1 MMDVGLN
8 KNNIIKGKRVEIIN
22 ITSIYN
28 KDSFVFFYII
38 KLYLTNLRIRE

>member
-1 MMDVGLN
+1 MIDVGLN

-28 KDSFVFFYII
+28 KDSFAFFYII